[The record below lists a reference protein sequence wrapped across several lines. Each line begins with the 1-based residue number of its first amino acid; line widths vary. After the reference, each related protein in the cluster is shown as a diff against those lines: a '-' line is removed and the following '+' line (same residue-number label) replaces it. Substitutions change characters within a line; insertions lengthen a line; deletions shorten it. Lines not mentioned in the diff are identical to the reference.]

1 MKPKKVKP
9 HKWDAR
15 KDANRCVECEQPFK
29 RGDLVFTDCV
39 VNIHATC
46 LEAYRNSLIKL
57 GILPRKDK

>member
-9 HKWDAR
+9 HTWNSR
-15 KDANRCVECEQPFK
+15 KDASRCVECDVDFR
-29 RGDLVFTDCV
+29 RGDLVFTDIAV
-39 VNIHATC
+39 TIHATC